1 MNFLGH
7 LYFSQD
13 HQELMHANLF
23 GDFVK
28 GKQFERYSSVVQK
41 GVLLHRS
48 IDNFIDTNEQVVNLM
63 RKLYTDLPK
72 VSSVAIDLYF
82 DHLLAR
88 YWDEFHQVKLA
99 DYLTEFY
106 TSKPTNWE
114 EYPENFQQFIEK
126 LKSYKWMNHYPS
138 FEGLTKACHGVSSR
152 ISFENQLVEAPR
164 IFLKKENEITAVFY
178 DFMAAAQTEFLNHSA
193 DNSLVRLLNK

>member
-7 LYFSQD
+7 LYLSQD

-28 GKQFERYSSVVQK
+28 GKQFELYSPVVQK

-48 IDNFIDTNEQVVNLM
+48 IDTFIDTNEHVVNLM
-63 RKLYTDLPK
+63 RELYHDLPK

-88 YWDEFHQVKLA
+88 NWDEFHQVKLT
-99 DYLTEFY
+99 DYLADFY
-106 TSKPTNWE
+106 ATKPLNWE
-114 EYPENFQQFIEK
+114 EYPENFQLFIGK
-126 LKSYKWMNHYPS
+126 LKAHQWMNHYPN
-138 FEGLTKACHGVSSR
+138 FEGLAKACQGVASR
-152 ISFENQLVEAPR
+152 ISFENKLVEAPR
-164 IFLKKENEITAVFY
+164 VFLNMEQEITAVFY
-178 DFMAAAQTEFLNHSA
+178 EYMTAAQSEFLNHSA
-193 DNSLVRLLNK
+193 DNSLVRFLNK

>member
-28 GKQFERYSSVVQK
+28 GKQFERYSPVVQK

-48 IDNFIDTNEQVVNLM
+48 IDTFIDTNEKVVNLM
-63 RKLYTDLPK
+63 RKLYQDLPK

-88 YWDEFHQVKLA
+88 NWDEFHQVKLT
-99 DYLTEFY
+99 DYLAEFY
-106 TSKPTNWE
+106 ATKPMNWE
-114 EYPENFQQFIEK
+114 EYPDNFQQFIEK
-126 LKSYKWMNHYPS
+126 LKLHQWMNHYPS
-138 FEGLTKACHGVSSR
+138 FEGLTKACQGVGSR
-152 ISFENQLVEAPR
+152 ISFENKLIEAPS
-164 IFLKKENEITAVFY
+164 IFLNMEQEITAVFY
-178 DFMAAAQTEFLNHSA
+178 EYMAAAQSEFLNHSS
-193 DNSLVRLLNK
+193 DNSFVRFLNK

>member
-28 GKQFERYSSVVQK
+28 GKNYENYSDIVQR
-41 GVLLHRS
+41 GVQLHRS
-48 IDNFIDTNEQVVNLM
+48 IDNFIDTNELVVDLM

-99 DYLTEFY
+99 DYLTDFY
-106 TSKPTNWE
+106 ASKPTNWE

-178 DFMAAAQTEFLNHSA
+178 DFMEAAQAEFLNHST
-193 DNSLVRLLNK
+193 DDSLIRFLNK

>member
-28 GKQFERYSSVVQK
+28 GKHYEKYSDLVQK

-48 IDNFIDTNEQVVNLM
+48 IDHFIDTNEQVVKLM
-63 RKLYTDLPK
+63 RTLYTDLPK
-72 VSSVAIDLYF
+72 ISSVAIDLYF

-88 YWDEFHQVKLA
+88 YWDKFHQMSLTT
-99 DYLTEFY
+99 YLTNFY
-106 TSKPTNWE
+106 NHQPYNWE
-114 EYPENFQQFIEK
+114 EYPEVFQHFLVK
-126 LKSYKWMNHYPS
+126 MKSYKWMSYYHS
-138 FEGLTKACHGVSSR
+138 HEGLTKACHGVSSR
-152 ISFENQLVEAPR
+152 ISFENQLKNAPS
-164 IFLKKENEITAVFY
+164 IFLSREQEITSVFFQY
-178 DFMAAAQTEFLNHSA
+178 MEAAQNALLDHSA
-193 DNSLVRLLNK
+193 NNSFVRLFNK